1 MIIETLFRVQKRSAS
16 CGIIL
21 ACFEFAEFTRPFC
34 ALDIADNDANKLEYR
49 LKKQKKEVAM
59 AASIYKIIE
68 IVGTSE
74 KSWEDAAKTA
84 VETAGKSLEDLRVA
98 EVVKQDVTVEKGKVT
113 SYRVRLNISFKYHG
127 EK

>member
-1 MIIETLFRVQKRSAS
+1 
-16 CGIIL
+16 
-21 ACFEFAEFTRPFC
+21 
-34 ALDIADNDANKLEYR
+34 
-49 LKKQKKEVAM
+49 M
-59 AASIYKIIE
+59 AGSIYKIIE

-84 VETAGKSLEDLRVA
+84 IETAGKTLEDLRVA

-113 SYRVRLNISFKYHG
+113 SYRIRLNISFKYHV